1 MPADLASA
9 MSAGKLAGKATL
21 GLAGDYPLSG
31 DITVEKLD
39 LDAFIQAALHLQPLT
54 GHGSVDGRFQISG
67 ALAHPETIA
76 VDVGLS
82 RVSFEYERLRL
93 ENSSPIPLRHTRAS
107 PRVEPAPLPG
117 PDTDFH
123 LAVAPHF

>member
-9 MSAGKLAGKATL
+9 MSAGKLAGKVTL

-67 ALAHPETIA
+67 ALAPPETIS
-76 VDVGLS
+76 VESGLS
-82 RVSFEYERLRL
+82 SVSCEYQRVRLANSSPLRLLYTRDELRL
-93 ENSSPIPLRHTRAS
+93 EQP
-107 PRVEPAPLPG
+107 
-117 PDTDFH
+117 
-123 LAVAPHF
+123 